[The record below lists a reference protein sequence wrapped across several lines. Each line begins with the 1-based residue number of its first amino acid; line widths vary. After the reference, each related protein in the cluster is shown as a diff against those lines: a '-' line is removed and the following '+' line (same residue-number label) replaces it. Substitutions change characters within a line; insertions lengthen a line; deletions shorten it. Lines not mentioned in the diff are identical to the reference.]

1 MTFGTRYCLLLLILF
16 FFAPNVF
23 GQGGRKSIDLKIVL
37 DSITLLHN
45 VKFNYS
51 EQDIANHNVIPPVAA
66 MPLKAKLTYLA
77 NRTSLNFKETGN
89 YIVVFTAAKVKTTRI
104 CAYVTDE
111 LGMPLDNA
119 IVQYDQARKLVT
131 GNDGYFELPQQQQAL
146 YVAHLGYADKF
157 VALNEFKNDCLQI
170 ILSLETNELT
180 EVVAER
186 YLATGITKQK
196 DGSYTIKPRK
206 FGILPGLV
214 EPDVLQAMQQLPGIN
229 STDETVSNI
238 NVRGGTHD
246 QNLFMWNG
254 IRLFQT
260 GHFFG
265 LISAINPNLAHD
277 IKIYKNG
284 TSAFYGESV
293 SSAVDISSHPSN
305 ISTNTATI
313 GTNMISTDFYTRIK
327 SSDNANFEISA
338 RRSFTDVIDLPTYS
352 KYSKRIFQNTIVTEL
367 TNSTD
372 INYKSDKEFYFY
384 DFTAQYHQ
392 KIGVKN
398 NLYIDFIGIN
408 NKLEFTQGT
417 FSATAPITKTSNLE
431 QLTLGGTALWKTQW
445 TDTHSSDISIYSSYY
460 NVDGQNASLNFN
472 QVTTQKNTILDAGI
486 RLSDNR
492 KINEL
497 FTLHTGYQYNEIGID
512 NTDEINEPLYSRK
525 VKTVLRTHAVIAELE
540 YNPEGSKLYARAGLR
555 GNYIEQFAKAY
566 AEPRLQLNYTLKPG
580 WQLEVLAERKSQTS
594 SQIVE
599 LQDDFLGIEKRRW
612 VLANNNDTPIQHSSQ
627 ISGGLTFK
635 KKGWLVTV
643 DNFYKKVNGITTGG
657 QAFQNQLELQQ
668 AQGSY
673 TVYGTEFL
681 VQKQFKNFYTWL
693 SYTWNNNNYSFD
705 DVEPHKFPSNFELA
719 HTINTAVIYEWN
731 NLKIA
736 LGSKWF
742 TGKPVTEP
750 LISEPTSGS
759 DGAPSIAYSYP
770 NSRNIGNFF
779 QANFSAAYAMPV
791 SSKIK
796 AQFGLS
802 VLNIFNRKNIINSYY
817 RVNTTTQDIEAV
829 NTYALERTP
838 NAFIKFSF

>member
-1 MTFGTRYCLLLLILF
+1 MTFGTRYCLLVLILF

-51 EQDIANHNVIPPVAA
+51 EHDITNYNVIPPVAA

-89 YIVVFTAAKVKTTRI
+89 YIVVFIAPKIKTNRI

-119 IVQYDQARKLVT
+119 IVQYDNANKLVT
-131 GNDGYFELPQQQQAL
+131 GDDGYFELPQQHQAL
-146 YVAHLGYADKF
+146 YVARLGYADKF
-157 VALNEFKNDCLQI
+157 VSLNDFKDDCLQI

-186 YLATGITKQK
+186 YLATGISKQK

-246 QNLFMWNG
+246 QNLFTWNG

-265 LISAINPNLAHD
+265 LISAISPNLAHD

-293 SSAVDISSHPSN
+293 SSAVDISSHPLDIGN
-305 ISTNTATI
+305 NTASI
-313 GTNMISTDFYTRIK
+313 GTNMISADFYTRIK
-327 SSDNANFEISA
+327 TSDNSTFEVSA

-352 KYSKRIFQNTIVTEL
+352 NYSKRIFQNTIVTEL

-392 KIGVKN
+392 KIGSKH
-398 NLYIDFIGIN
+398 NLYLDAIGIN
-408 NKLEFTQGT
+408 NKLDFTQGT
-417 FSATAPITKTSNLE
+417 FSTTAPVTTTSILE
-431 QLTLGGTALWKTQW
+431 QLTLGATALWKTQW
-445 TDTHSSDISIYSSYY
+445 NDEHSSEVSIYKSYY
-460 NVDGQNASLNFN
+460 DVDGASASLNTN
-472 QVTTQKNTILDAGI
+472 QVTTQNNTVNDAGI
-486 RLSDNR
+486 RVSDHQ
-492 KINEL
+492 KITEM
-497 FTLHTGYQYNEIGID
+497 FSLHTGYQYNKID
-512 NTDEINEPLYSRK
+512 IKNSDETNELNYIRQA
-525 VKTVLRTHAVIAELE
+525 TAALRSHAVITEVE
-540 YNPEGSKLYARAGLR
+540 YNPESSKVYIRAGLR
-555 GNYIEQFAKAY
+555 GNYIEQFSKLY
-566 AEPRLQLNYTLKPG
+566 AEPRLQVNYSIKPG
-580 WQLEVLAERKSQTS
+580 WQLEVLAERKSQTA
-594 SQIVE
+594 SQVVE

-612 VLANNNDTPIQHSSQ
+612 ILADNNEIPLQRSSQ
-627 ISGGLTFK
+627 VSGGITFK
-635 KKGWLVTV
+635 KSGWLLAA
-643 DNFYKKVNGITTGG
+643 DNFYKKVTGITTGG
-657 QAFQNQLELQQ
+657 QAFQNQFELQSSK
-668 AQGSY
+668 GSY

-681 VQKQFKNFYTWL
+681 VQKQFKNFYAWL
-693 SYTWNNNNYSFD
+693 SYTWNNNNYRFD
-705 DVEPHKFPSNFELA
+705 DVEPRKFPSNFELA
-719 HTINTAVIYEWN
+719 HTINSALNYEWN

-736 LGSKWF
+736 LGSKWY

-750 LISEPTSGS
+750 LISEPTSGGS
-759 DGAPSIAYSYP
+759 APTIAYAYP
-770 NSRNIGNFF
+770 NSRNLDNFF
-779 QANFSAAYAMPV
+779 QANFSAAYSASV
-791 SSKIK
+791 TSK
-796 AQFGLS
+796 ARLQFGLS
-802 VLNIFNRKNIINSYY
+802 VLNVFNRKNIINNYY
-817 RVNTTTQDIEAV
+817 RVNTTTNDIEAV
-829 NTYALERTP
+829 NTFALKRTP
-838 NAFIKFSF
+838 NAFIKLSL